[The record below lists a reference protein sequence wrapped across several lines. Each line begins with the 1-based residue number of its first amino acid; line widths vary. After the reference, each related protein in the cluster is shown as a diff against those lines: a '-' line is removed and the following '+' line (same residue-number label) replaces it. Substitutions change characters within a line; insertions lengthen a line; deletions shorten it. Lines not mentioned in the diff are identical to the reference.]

1 MWAKKEPK
9 VSGERLTRVICR
21 PLDGSA
27 YQMFPKV
34 FGRTT
39 PSPSLSSSAPR
50 ASTTTPDQAQSS
62 ARDTP
67 EPRPSSASQRP
78 TNSRTTSSRPL
89 SRSPEKKA
97 SAKADKKSSL
107 SRSPKKK
114 DRAHDPDTHPLN
126 LPPEERAR
134 LSRLSARMD
143 QEKQQTN
150 GNSTADKP
158 TQNGDAAP
166 APPPHKTPTT
176 PPPVSTEDAEAFKA
190 AGNKYFKA
198 GDYTKAIAE
207 YTKG

>member
-1 MWAKKEPK
+1 MQGFGRAFDK
-9 VSGERLTRVICR
+9 SQ
-21 PLDGSA
+21 SN
-27 YQMFPKV
+27 QMFPKV

-39 PSPSLSSSAPR
+39 PKPSLSPSTPR
-50 ASTTTPDQAQSS
+50 ASSTTPDQAQPI
-62 ARDTP
+62 ARDTS
-67 EPRPSSASQRP
+67 EPALPSSVSQQRP
-78 TNSRTTSSRPL
+78 ISSRTTSSRPL
-89 SRSPEKKA
+89 SRSPEKK
-97 SAKADKKSSL
+97 SSLKSDKKSSL

-126 LPPEERAR
+126 YPPEERAR
-134 LSRLSARMD
+134 LYRLSVRMD

-150 GNSTADKP
+150 GNGTAADKP
-158 TQNGDAAP
+158 TQNGEAAP